1 MRIEHLMVRDAGT
14 AAKRRPS
21 TTSGITSGYQRT
33 NVTTSGVAVIEST
46 EGCLFVEVVGFP
58 WPELASFSEPLI
70 EGQFDLL
77 EVGKDELAARG
88 YKALSKENQ
97 NLAEELF
104 AVDAEMWSEWK
115 DK

>member
-1 MRIEHLMVRDAGT
+1 MRIEHSMIRDAGT
-14 AAKRRPS
+14 AAKGRPS

-33 NVTTSGVAVIEST
+33 NVTTSGASIIEST

-58 WPELASFSEPLI
+58 WPELVPLSETLI
-70 EGQFDLL
+70 ENQFDLL
-77 EVGKDELAARG
+77 EVGKHELATRG

-104 AVDAEMWSEWK
+104 AVDAQVWPKWE